1 MLRYILRIAGRHIAL
16 AIVLG
21 LLWLALSGEEHWGN
35 PTLAVFGAGS
45 VLLCVWLADR
55 AGMLD
60 REGVPTRIFPGILS
74 YMFWLTLEIGK
85 ANVAVVRH
93 ALSPKLSLSPGMLRV
108 PAYQASDMGKTIFA
122 NSITLTPGTVTVDVY
137 EGSILVHALT
147 EELADVDGITSMGE
161 RVCALDVPEGREW
174 ARQKRLEAMQPAAQ
188 RQDNS

>member
-1 MLRYILRIAGRHIAL
+1 MVRYIFKTAGRHLAL

-21 LLWLALSGEEHWGN
+21 LLWLALSGEEHWSN

-45 VLLCVWLADR
+45 VLLCVWLAER

-60 REGVPTRIFPGILS
+60 KEGVPTRVFPGIIS

-93 ALSPKLSLSPGMLRV
+93 ALSPKLSISPGMLRV
-108 PAYQASDMGKTIFA
+108 PAYQASDIGKTIFA
-122 NSITLTPGTVTVDVY
+122 NSITLTPGTVTVDIY

-147 EELADVDGITSMGE
+147 EELADMEGIASMGE
-161 RVCALDVPEGREW
+161 RVCALDGPEGREW
-174 ARQKRLEAMQPAAQ
+174 AREKRLEAQEAGQ
-188 RQDNS
+188 EQLSS